1 MFHVLCRFLLSKH
14 VGQTHS
20 KHTPNSTL
28 ANGVKAPGLFPITLP
43 RSKVSF
49 RTNKG
54 LNSRVYRA
62 IHGRRKLGLFHL
74 SDSLALF
81 FSFSRTEKKKKKRKK
96 RKGEKA
102 WNWMLDAGPV
112 CTGNAGWGERACPG
126 LSASNSFQ
134 TGPSYFPDRS

>member
-1 MFHVLCRFLLSKH
+1 MLSKH
-14 VGQTHS
+14 VGQTHF

-81 FSFSRTEKKKKKRKK
+81 FSFSRTEKKKKKKK
-96 RKGEKA
+96 EEKRRKGLE
-102 WNWMLDAGPV
+102 LDAG
-112 CTGNAGWGERACPG
+112 CRACVHRKRWLGGEGMPR
-126 LSASNSFQ
+126 LVCF
-134 TGPSYFPDRS
+134 